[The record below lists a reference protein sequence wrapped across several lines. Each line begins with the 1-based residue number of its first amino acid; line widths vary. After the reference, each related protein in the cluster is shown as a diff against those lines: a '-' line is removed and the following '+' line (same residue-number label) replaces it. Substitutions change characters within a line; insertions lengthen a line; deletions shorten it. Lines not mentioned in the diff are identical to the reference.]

1 MKKSAGLALV
11 LAAGLAG
18 AIAVALI
25 APRPAGDTSD
35 LRPIWAEVTWP
46 FPMDQWGTGRA
57 FACKAADC
65 GAEVK
70 LYLRA
75 KLGSCNCT
83 TGVADD
89 ADLDRMSD
97 FDLVGS
103 EVSPLGAGRPITIA
117 WMKGRSR
124 AYALAARNRPGRS
137 AISVVFNDRCDMI
150 VATVVLPHDRPAT
163 IEPASW
169 SFSTAGPW
177 WGGQRL
183 RWGYDLRSARIGS
196 HPPRGR
202 LPQAPQG
209 PKGRTG
215 NHLV

>member
-1 MKKSAGLALV
+1 GWALA

-18 AIAVALI
+18 AIAVAFI
-25 APRPAGDTSD
+25 APRPAGKLAGDTSD
-35 LRPIWAEVTWP
+35 VRLLWAEVTWP

-57 FACKAADC
+57 FVCRAADC
-65 GAEVK
+65 RAEVQ

-75 KLGSCNCT
+75 KLGSCHCT

-103 EVSPLGAGRPITIA
+103 EVSPLGVGRPITVA

-124 AYALAARNRPGRS
+124 AYALAARNRPGKS

-150 VATVVLPHDRPAT
+150 VATVVLPQDQPAT
-163 IEPASW
+163 I
-169 SFSTAGPW
+169 
-177 WGGQRL
+177 
-183 RWGYDLRSARIGS
+183 
-196 HPPRGR
+196 
-202 LPQAPQG
+202 
-209 PKGRTG
+209 
-215 NHLV
+215 

>member
-25 APRPAGDTSD
+25 APRPTGQVPGDTSD
-35 LRPIWAEVTWP
+35 LRPVWAEVTWP

-97 FDLVGS
+97 FDLVGG

-124 AYALAARNRPGRS
+124 AYALAARNRPGKS
-137 AISVVFNDRCDMI
+137 AVSVVFNDRCDMI
-150 VATVVLPHDRPAT
+150 VATVVLPHDRPAG
-163 IEPASW
+163 IEPGVMEFLNSRPVVHWAEL
-169 SFSTAGPW
+169 ALG
-177 WGGQRL
+177 
-183 RWGYDLRSARIGS
+183 I
-196 HPPRGR
+196 
-202 LPQAPQG
+202 
-209 PKGRTG
+209 
-215 NHLV
+215 

>member
-1 MKKSAGLALV
+1 VMKSAALALA
-11 LAAGLAG
+11 LATGLAG
-18 AIAVALI
+18 AIAVALL
-25 APRPAGDTSD
+25 APRPAYNVTGDASD
-35 LRPIWAEVTWP
+35 ARPLWVETKWP

-57 FACKAADC
+57 FACKAAEC
-65 GAEVK
+65 GGEVK

-97 FDLVGS
+97 FDLVGG

-124 AYALAARNRPGRS
+124 AYALAARDRTGKS
-137 AISVVFNDRCDMI
+137 AISIVFNDRCDMI

-163 IEPASW
+163 IEPGVMAFLNSKPVVHW
-169 SFSTAGPW
+169 AELALG
-177 WGGQRL
+177 
-183 RWGYDLRSARIGS
+183 I
-196 HPPRGR
+196 
-202 LPQAPQG
+202 
-209 PKGRTG
+209 
-215 NHLV
+215 

>member
-1 MKKSAGLALV
+1 MKSAGLALA

-18 AIAVALI
+18 AIAIALI
-25 APRPAGDTSD
+25 APRPAGKLTGDTFD
-35 LRPIWAEVTWP
+35 VRPLWAEVTWP

-97 FDLVGS
+97 FDLLGG

-124 AYALAARNRPGRS
+124 AYALAARDRPGKS

-150 VATVVLPHDRPAT
+150 VATVVLPDDRPAR
-163 IEPASW
+163 IEPGVMEFLNSKPVVHWAEV
-169 SFSTAGPW
+169 ALG
-177 WGGQRL
+177 
-183 RWGYDLRSARIGS
+183 I
-196 HPPRGR
+196 
-202 LPQAPQG
+202 
-209 PKGRTG
+209 
-215 NHLV
+215 